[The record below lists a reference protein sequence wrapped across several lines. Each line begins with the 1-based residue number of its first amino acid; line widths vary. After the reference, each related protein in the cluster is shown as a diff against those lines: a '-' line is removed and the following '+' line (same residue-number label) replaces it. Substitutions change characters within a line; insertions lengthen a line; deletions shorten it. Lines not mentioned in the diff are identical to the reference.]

1 MKKILVTGCA
11 GFIGSSLTD
20 ALLNKGF
27 SVIGIDNFDT
37 YYSKSLKQDNL
48 KNAFQN
54 KNFSF
59 VEGDICSVT
68 DLKKIDTD
76 VDLVVHLAAKAGVR
90 PSIENPEA
98 YVNTN
103 IVGTQNILNWMKT
116 NSISKLVFSSS
127 SSVYG
132 NNSKTPFSENDN
144 VDKPISPYAF
154 TKKSCEL
161 LNYTFHHL
169 YNFDIINLRFFTVF
183 GPRQRPDL
191 AIRKFVDLIL
201 KNEAIPVFGD
211 GNTGRDY
218 TYIDDIVQGIIN
230 SIEYLVTN
238 KNVYEIINLGNSSP
252 IKLIELVTEIYTIL
266 GKQKNINFL
275 PMQEGDVDL
284 TFADIS
290 KAKKLLNYAPTVSLK
305 QGLANF
311 INWYEATK

>member
-20 ALLNKGF
+20 ALLKKGF
-27 SVIGIDNFDT
+27 FVVGIDNFDS
-37 YYSKSLKQDNL
+37 YYAKSLKQDNL
-48 KNAFQN
+48 KNALQN
-54 KNFSF
+54 KSFSF
-59 VEGDICSVT
+59 IEGDICNLN
-68 DLKKIDTD
+68 DLKKIDSSI
-76 VDLVVHLAAKAGVR
+76 DLVVHLAAKAGVR

-98 YVNTN
+98 YLNTN
-103 IVGTQNILNWMKT
+103 IIGTQNILNWMKT

-132 NNSKTPFSENDN
+132 NNVKTPFSENDN

-161 LNYTFHHL
+161 LNFTFHHL

-201 KNEAIPVFGD
+201 KDQAIPVFGD

-218 TYIDDIVQGIIN
+218 TYIDDIVQGIVN
-230 SIEYLVTN
+230 SIEYLN
-238 KNVYEIINLGNSSP
+238 QNQKVYEIINLGNSSP
-252 IKLIELVTEIYTIL
+252 IKLIELVNEIYTIL
-266 GKQKNINFL
+266 DKQKNITFL

-284 TFADIS
+284 TFADIT
-290 KAKKLLNYAPTVSLK
+290 KAKKLLNYSPNVSLK
-305 QGLANF
+305 QGLTNF
-311 INWYEATK
+311 INWYESTK